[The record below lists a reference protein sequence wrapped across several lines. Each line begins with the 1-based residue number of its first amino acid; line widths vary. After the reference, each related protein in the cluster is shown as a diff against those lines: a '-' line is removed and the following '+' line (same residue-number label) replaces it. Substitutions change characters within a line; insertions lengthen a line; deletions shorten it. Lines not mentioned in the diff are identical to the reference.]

1 MKKGGAVAAGHQLT
15 AEAAREVLLDG
26 GNAFDAVVA
35 GLLTACVVEPVLCS
49 PGGGGF
55 LMARPAGRRV
65 ELVDFF
71 VDAPRNKRPPDDVE
85 FVDVDADFGTATQGF
100 KIGKGSVAAPGMM
113 PGLFFIQEHLGSLP
127 MKRLIEPAVAIAK
140 EGHEITGYQADL
152 AAIVGPIL
160 TFTDSAKKQ
169 FAPSGKLLKKGDIY
183 VNPSLGETFEAL
195 AEDGLRFAID
205 GPLGRAFL
213 EGQHSEGFLTIDD
226 LRRYQV
232 RHHPPLRVSF
242 AGTALALN
250 PAPSMGGAL
259 IGNMLARIRHDD
271 VDPLK
276 TALAMDSTD
285 RQWHLDP
292 RDYAGLCAEAVPRQ
306 TLINQ
311 AVQRGTTHV
320 SVIDSEGNAAS
331 ATVSNGEG
339 NGDILSGFGFM
350 PNNMLGEEDVNPKGF
365 HSWLPGER
373 LSSMMA
379 PTLAR
384 KEDGTIIA
392 LGSGGSN
399 RIRTAIF
406 QVILRILADG
416 NRLYDAVSAPRLH
429 VERSFLDYEFGFE
442 ERDVRELTEA
452 FPEQHRYWDNASMYF
467 GGVHAV
473 SRCGKRGFDGAGDAR
488 RAGVY
493 LIA

>member
-1 MKKGGAVAAGHQLT
+1 MTRGGAVAAGHQLT
-15 AEAAREVLLDG
+15 AEAAMEVLLDG

-55 LMARPAGRRV
+55 LMARPVGRRV

-71 VDAPRNKRPPDDVE
+71 VDAPRNKRSQDDVD
-85 FVDVDADFGTATQGF
+85 FVDVYADFGTTTQGF
-100 KIGKGSVAAPGMM
+100 KIGKGSVATPGMM
-113 PGLFFIQEHLGSLP
+113 PGLFFIKDHLGSLP

-140 EGHEITGYQADL
+140 QGHEITAYQGEL
-152 AAIVGPIL
+152 AKIVEPIL
-160 TFTDSAKKQ
+160 THADSAKKQ
-169 FAPSGKLLKKGDIY
+169 FAPSGQLVKKGDLY
-183 VNPSLGETFEAL
+183 VNPALGETFEAL
-195 AEDGLRFAID
+195 AEDGLQFAID
-205 GPLGRAFL
+205 GPLGQALL
-213 EGQHSEGFLTIDD
+213 EGQDSAGFLTLDD

-232 RHHPPLRVSF
+232 RHHPPLRATF
-242 AGTALALN
+242 AGAALALN

-259 IGNMLARIRHDD
+259 IGNMLARIKHDD
-271 VDPLK
+271 VDPVK
-276 TALAMDSTD
+276 TALAMDLTD

-292 RDYAGLCAEAVPRQ
+292 RDYAGLCAETLPRE
-306 TLINQ
+306 TLINRAAQ
-311 AVQRGTTHV
+311 KGTTHI
-320 SVIDSEGNAAS
+320 SVIDWQGNAAS

-339 NGDILSGFGFM
+339 NGEILPGFGFM
-350 PNNMLGEEDVNPKGF
+350 PNNMLGEEDVNPGGF
-365 HSWLPGER
+365 HSWIPGER

-379 PTLAR
+379 PALVR

-406 QVILRILADG
+406 QVLLRVLADG
-416 NRLYDAVSAPRLH
+416 NHLVDAVSAPRLH
-429 VERSFLDYEFGFE
+429 VERSFLDYESGFE
-442 ERDVRELTEA
+442 ERDIRELIAA
-452 FPEQHRYWDNASMYF
+452 FPEQHRYWDNVSMYF

-473 SRCGKRGFDGAGDAR
+473 SRNEKGGFDGAGDAR

-493 LIA
+493 LG